1 MLAPRY
7 HRGEIE
13 VQARA
18 GVREMAARIS
28 DVIRPE
34 IPLYTRDFLEDQRTV
49 VVGFTGAG
57 GRVWASL
64 LTGEPGFLRVIDE
77 RTLRI
82 DACPVPGDPLDENSK
97 LGMDVGLISID
108 LSSRRRMRLNGKA
121 EGRREGLYVY
131 AEQVYGNC
139 TKYSTGARTRERR
152 RLDQRRDRKR
162 ATRWDPYGRTA
173 SPYLLVG
180 HVFHRQCPPRRRRR
194 LAPRWPAWL
203 RSVFERGHVGLPR
216 LLW

>member
-57 GRVWASL
+57 GR
-64 LTGEPGFLRVIDE
+64 F
-77 RTLRI
+77 
-82 DACPVPGDPLDENSK
+82 
-97 LGMDVGLISID
+97 
-108 LSSRRRMRLNGKA
+108 
-121 EGRREGLYVY
+121 GRR
-131 AEQVYGNC
+131 C
-139 TKYSTGARTRERR
+139 S
-152 RLDQRRDRKR
+152 
-162 ATRWDPYGRTA
+162 PA
-173 SPYLLVG
+173 SP
-180 HVFHRQCPPRRRRR
+180 VFC
-194 LAPRWPAWL
+194 
-203 RSVFERGHVGLPR
+203 G
-216 LLW
+216 